1 MDTVYTSKVR
11 GVGLDKVIWMPVRSI
26 EVRGFYLSFYPPTLF
41 FSFLISK
48 KKFIDKKRE
57 GHPST
62 QGVYK
67 EHRFVTFKPLKS
79 RILTQIPQNPVLIPG
94 MGKPK

>member
-26 EVRGFYLSFYPPTLF
+26 EVRGFYLSFYPLTLF
-41 FSFLISK
+41 FSFFFISK

-57 GHPST
+57 TPKYTGGI
-62 QGVYK
+62 QG
-67 EHRFVTFKPLKS
+67 
-79 RILTQIPQNPVLIPG
+79 
-94 MGKPK
+94 

>member
-57 GHPST
+57 TPKYTWGI
-62 QGVYK
+62 QGEQIKSEDYK
-67 EHRFVTFKPLKS
+67 KQL
-79 RILTQIPQNPVLIPG
+79 NP
-94 MGKPK
+94 K

>member
-41 FSFLISK
+41 FFLISNK
-48 KKFIDKKRE
+48 DSSILKRE
-57 GHPST
+57 KHPST
-62 QGVYK
+62 QGVYRG
-67 EHRFVTFKPLKS
+67 EHIKNEYYKNQV
-79 RILTQIPQNPVLIPG
+79 NP
-94 MGKPK
+94 K